1 MNDLSDMHF
10 RALGHPSSAP
20 SRALETFPSPT
31 NVTVVRF
38 TSEELTAFCPVTHQP
53 DFYEFELEF
62 RPDTLCI
69 ESKSLKLFLWSYR
82 EERCFAEQLAGE
94 IAQQVVAA
102 IAPKYCKVTLRQ
114 QVRGGLQLTAVA
126 EVGEKG

>member
-1 MNDLSDMHF
+1 MNDLSSMHF
-10 RALGHPSSAP
+10 HALGHPSSAP
-20 SRALETFPSPT
+20 SRVLETFPSPA

-62 RPDTLCI
+62 RPDKLCI

-94 IAQQVVAA
+94 IAQQVMNT

-126 EVGEKG
+126 EVGGE